1 MVAARLAR
9 SASTSAPSAV
19 AEILSKPPRLIED
32 STSALDYKYSH
43 RRARP
48 PPLPASDAPRIRSAE
63 EAVTNILYNT
73 PPPSAEPYK
82 KHILNGLVQNE
93 PGVLSRVSGILA
105 GRGFNIDSLVVCRT
119 EIRDL
124 SRMCIVLSGQEGVV
138 EQARRQ
144 LEDLVPVWAVLD
156 YTETRTISRELL
168 LVKVSILGPEYLD
181 DQLLGGPSHDLQ
193 PAQQI
198 PLEVEGHHHESK
210 LLDREIVLA
219 QSFERSGKS
228 DKPATATSPA
238 PPPPTQVNS
247 TPPTNHNNHNSTNEP
262 APLTPSQLLQL
273 KHGNLAAI
281 NTLSA
286 QFGAKI
292 VDVSENRVIVELS
305 AKSHR
310 VEAFLSLLRPFGILE
325 SARTGVMVMPRT
337 PISAFDEEEATDEAG
352 PVDASLLPPG

>member
-1 MVAARLAR
+1 
-9 SASTSAPSAV
+9 
-19 AEILSKPPRLIED
+19 
-32 STSALDYKYSH
+32 
-43 RRARP
+43 
-48 PPLPASDAPRIRSAE
+48 
-63 EAVTNILYNT
+63 
-73 PPPSAEPYK
+73 
-82 KHILNGLVQNE
+82 
-93 PGVLSRVSGILA
+93 
-105 GRGFNIDSLVVCRT
+105 
-119 EIRDL
+119 
-124 SRMCIVLSGQEGVV
+124 MCIVLSGQEGVV

-144 LEDLVPVWAVLD
+144 LEDLVSHEPAHYSTSLTFVKVPVWAVLD

-325 SARTGVMVMPRT
+325 SARTGACKCYHQCGPFLMRYPAGVMVMPRT